1 MKRMHSVRRIL
12 GYLRGQTVFLV
23 LSLVLAAVYVYAT
36 LRIPILVGNAI
47 DSIDTMVSIGEF
59 DLDAIRGILLSVG
72 TLTAVAAATQFL
84 MSLCHNRL
92 SFGVVNGVRR
102 DAFRRVQKLPLSY
115 VDSHKVGDVVNRMV
129 ADADAFA
136 DGLLVGFTQLFTGV
150 VTILATLALM
160 LTIHPVIAFAVV
172 ILTPLSL
179 FVARFIASRT
189 HDMFSLQSKIRGE
202 QTAFMNETVENQ
214 KTVKAFGR
222 EKAMTERFDEVSERL
237 RKASL
242 RATFF
247 SSLTNPTTRF
257 INATVYATVALLGA
271 LSAIGMLPLGAA
283 LTVGGLTC
291 LLSYANQYTK
301 PFNEISG
308 VITEVQNAFA
318 SAERLFDLI
327 EAEAETEDTSETARL
342 PRAVGEVALDGVSFS
357 YDKARPLLTD
367 VSLTVSPGM
376 HVAIVGPTGC
386 GKTTLINL
394 LMRFYDVD
402 RGRITVDGS
411 DIRSVTRESLRE
423 SYGMVLQE
431 TFLKS
436 GTVRENIAFGNP
448 DAKDEDIR
456 AAAEAAHAAS
466 FISRLPDGYDTL
478 VGDQGYTLSEG
489 QKQLISIAR
498 VMLALPPMLILD
510 EATSSIDTRTELRIQ
525 SAFHE
530 LMQGRTSF
538 IVAHRLSTVRN
549 TDLILVMKDG
559 NIIEKG
565 SHDELLSRG
574 GFYSTLYHSQF
585 EA

>member
-1 MKRMHSVRRIL
+1 MKKPHSIRRIL
-12 GYLRGQTVFLV
+12 GYLRSQTVFLAF
-23 LSLVLAAVYVYAT
+23 SLLLAAVYVYAT

-47 DSIDTMVSIGEF
+47 DKMTGIGEV
-59 DLDAIRGILLSVG
+59 DLAAITATLLSVG
-72 TLTAVAAATQFL
+72 TLTAVAAVSQFL

-102 DAFRRVQKLPLSY
+102 DAFRRVQRLPLSY
-115 VDSHKVGDVVNRMV
+115 VDSHKVGDIVNRMV

-136 DGLLVGFTQLFTGV
+136 DGLLVGFTQLFTGII
-150 VTILATLALM
+150 TILATLALM
-160 LTIHPVIAFAVV
+160 LTIHPVIALAVV

-179 FVARFIASRT
+179 FVARFIAGRT
-189 HDMFSLQSKIRGE
+189 HDMFGLQSRIRGE

-214 KTVKAFGR
+214 KTVKAFGK
-222 EKAMTERFDEVSERL
+222 ETAMTERFDEISGRL
-237 RKASL
+237 QRASL

-247 SSLTNPTTRF
+247 SSLTNPSTRF
-257 INATVYATVALLGA
+257 INATVYAVVALLGA
-271 LSAIGMLPLGAA
+271 LSATGVLPLGAA

-327 EAEAETEDTSETARL
+327 DAKTETESSTARL
-342 PRAVGEVALDGVSFS
+342 PRAKGEVALDSVSFA
-357 YDKARPLLTD
+357 YDKTRPLLTD
-367 VSLTVSPGM
+367 VSLSVSPGM

-402 RGRITVDGS
+402 KGRITVDGS
-411 DIRSVTRESLRE
+411 DIRSVTRDSLRE

-436 GTVRENIAFGNP
+436 GTVRENIAFAKP
-448 DAKDEDIR
+448 DASDAEIR
-456 AAAEAAHAAS
+456 AAAEAAHAAH
-466 FISRLPDGYDTL
+466 FITRLPDGYDTV
-478 VGDQGYTLSEG
+478 VGDQGYALSEG
-489 QKQLISIAR
+489 QKQLLSIAR

-525 SAFHE
+525 AAFHA

-538 IVAHRLSTVRN
+538 IVAHRLSTIRN

-559 NIIEKG
+559 NIVEKG
-565 SHDELLSRG
+565 SHDELLLRG

>member
-1 MKRMHSVRRIL
+1 MKKTRSIRRIL
-12 GYLRGQTVFLV
+12 GYLKTRSVFLL
-23 LSLVLAAVYVYAT
+23 LSLLLAAVYVYAT
-36 LRIPILVGNAI
+36 LRIPILIGNAI
-47 DSIDTMVSIGEF
+47 DKMVGAGEV
-59 DLDAIRGILLSVG
+59 DLAAVTATLLSVG
-72 TLTAVAAATQFL
+72 TLTAVAAVSQFL

-115 VDSHKVGDVVNRMV
+115 VDSHKVGDIVNRMV

-136 DGLLVGFTQLFTGV
+136 DGLLVGFTQLFTGI

-160 LTIHPVIAFAVV
+160 LSIHPVIALAVV
-172 ILTPLSL
+172 LLTPLSL

-222 EKAMTERFDEVSERL
+222 ETAMTERFDEISGRL
-237 RKASL
+237 KTASL

-247 SSLTNPTTRF
+247 SSLTNPSTRF
-257 INATVYATVALLGA
+257 INATVYAAVALLGA
-271 LSAIGMLPLGAA
+271 LSAIGVMPLGAA
-283 LTVGGLTC
+283 LTVGALTC

-327 EAEAETEDTSETARL
+327 DAETETEPSSESARL
-342 PRAVGEVALDGVSFS
+342 PRAVGEVSLEKVSFA
-357 YDKARPLLTD
+357 YDKDRPLLKD
-367 VSLTVSPGM
+367 VSLSVSPGM
-376 HVAIVGPTGC
+376 HIAIVGPTGC

-402 RGRITVDGS
+402 QGRITVDGT

-423 SYGMVLQE
+423 NYGMVLQE

-436 GTVRENIAFGNP
+436 GTVRENIAFANP
-448 DAKDEDIR
+448 LASDEEIR
-456 AAAEAAHAAS
+456 AAAEAAHAS
-466 FISRLPDGYDTL
+466 HFIKRLPNGYDTE
-478 VGDQGYTLSEG
+478 VGDKGYALSEG

-498 VMLALPPMLILD
+498 VMLALPPILILD

-525 SAFHE
+525 AAFHE
-530 LMQGRTSF
+530 MMQGRTSF
-538 IVAHRLSTVRN
+538 IVAHRLSTIRN

-559 NIIEKG
+559 NIVEQG
-565 SHDELLSRG
+565 SHEDLLARG

-585 EA
+585 ES

>member
-1 MKRMHSVRRIL
+1 MKKTGSIRRIL
-12 GYLRGQTVFLV
+12 GYLRTRSVFLI
-23 LSLVLAAVYVYAT
+23 LSLLLAAVYVYAT
-36 LRIPILVGNAI
+36 LRIPILIGNAI
-47 DSIDTMVSIGEF
+47 DKMVGVGEV
-59 DLDAIRGILLSVG
+59 DLAAITATLLSVG
-72 TLTAVAAATQFL
+72 TLTAVAAVSQFL

-136 DGLLVGFTQLFTGV
+136 DGLLVGFTQLFTGI

-160 LTIHPVIAFAVV
+160 LSIHPVIALAVV
-172 ILTPLSL
+172 LLTPLSL
-179 FVARFIASRT
+179 FVARFIASKT
-189 HDMFSLQSKIRGE
+189 HAMFGLQSKIRGE

-222 EKAMTERFDEVSERL
+222 ETAMTERFDEISGRL
-237 RKASL
+237 KTASL

-247 SSLTNPTTRF
+247 SSLTNPSTRF
-257 INATVYATVALLGA
+257 INATVYAVVALLGA
-271 LSAIGMLPLGAA
+271 LSAIGVMPLGTA

-327 EAEAETEDTSETARL
+327 DAETETEPSNESARL
-342 PRAVGEVALDGVSFS
+342 PRAVGEVALEKVSFA
-357 YDKARPLLTD
+357 YDKDRPLLKD
-367 VSLTVSPGM
+367 VSLSVSPGM

-402 RGRITVDGS
+402 QGRITVDGA

-423 SYGMVLQE
+423 NYGMVLQE

-448 DAKDEDIR
+448 SATDAEIR
-456 AAAEAAHAAS
+456 AAAEAAHAS
-466 FISRLPDGYDTL
+466 HFIKRLPNGYDTE
-478 VGDQGYTLSEG
+478 VGDKGYALSEG

-498 VMLALPPMLILD
+498 VMLALPPILILD

-525 SAFHE
+525 AAFHE
-530 LMQGRTSF
+530 MMQGRTSF
-538 IVAHRLSTVRN
+538 IVAHRLSTIRN

-559 NIIEKG
+559 NIVEKG
-565 SHDELLSRG
+565 SHEDLLARG

-585 EA
+585 ES

>member
-1 MKRMHSVRRIL
+1 MKKTHSIRRIL
-12 GYLRGQTVFLV
+12 GYLRSETVFLV
-23 LSLVLAAVYVYAT
+23 LSLLLAAVYVYAT

-47 DSIDTMVSIGEF
+47 DKMVGVGEV
-59 DLDAIRGILLSVG
+59 DLASVTATLLSVG
-72 TLTAVAAATQFL
+72 TLTAVAAISQFL

-102 DAFRRVQKLPLSY
+102 DAFRRVQRLPLSY

-136 DGLLVGFTQLFTGV
+136 DGLLVGFTQLFTGI
-150 VTILATLALM
+150 VTIVSTLALM
-160 LTIHPVIAFAVV
+160 LTIHPVIALAVV

-189 HDMFSLQSKIRGE
+189 HAMFSLQSKIRGE

-214 KTVKAFGR
+214 KTVKAFAR
-222 EKAMTERFDEVSERL
+222 EAAMTERFDEISERL

-247 SSLTNPTTRF
+247 SSLTNPSTRF
-257 INATVYATVALLGA
+257 INATVYAAVALLGA
-271 LSAIGMLPLGAA
+271 LSATGVLPLGAA

-327 EAEAETEDTSETARL
+327 DAEPETESGTACL
-342 PRAVGEVALDGVSFS
+342 PRAKGEVALENVSFA
-357 YDKARPLLTD
+357 YDKTRPLLKD
-367 VSLTVSPGM
+367 VSLSVAPGM

-402 RGRITVDGS
+402 SGCIRVDGC
-411 DIRSVTRESLRE
+411 DIQGVTRESLRE
-423 SYGMVLQE
+423 NYGMVLQE

-436 GTVRENIAFGNP
+436 GTVRENIAFGKP
-448 DAKDEDIR
+448 DATDAEIR
-456 AAAEAAHAAS
+456 RAAEAAHAAH
-466 FISRLPDGYDTL
+466 FIARLPSGYDTV
-478 VGDQGYTLSEG
+478 VGDQGYALSEG
-489 QKQLISIAR
+489 QKQLLSIAR

-525 SAFHE
+525 EAFHE

-559 NIIEKG
+559 DIVETG
-565 SHDELLSRG
+565 SHDELLLRG
-574 GFYSTLYHSQF
+574 GFYSALYHSQF
-585 EA
+585 ES

>member
-1 MKRMHSVRRIL
+1 MKKTHSIRRIL
-12 GYLRGQTVFLV
+12 GYLRSQTVFLAF
-23 LSLVLAAVYVYAT
+23 SLLLAAVYVYAT

-47 DSIDTMVSIGEF
+47 DKMTGVGEVN
-59 DLDAIRGILLSVG
+59 LAAITATLLSVG
-72 TLTAVAAATQFL
+72 TLTAVAAVSQFL

-102 DAFRRVQKLPLSY
+102 DAFRRVQRLPLSY
-115 VDSHKVGDVVNRMV
+115 VDSHKVGDIVNRMV

-136 DGLLVGFTQLFTGV
+136 DGLLVGFTQLFTGII
-150 VTILATLALM
+150 TILATLALM
-160 LTIHPVIAFAVV
+160 LTIHPIIALAVV

-179 FVARFIASRT
+179 FVARFIAGRT
-189 HDMFSLQSKIRGE
+189 HDMFGLQSRIRGE

-214 KTVKAFGR
+214 KTVKAFGK
-222 EKAMTERFDEVSERL
+222 ETAMTERFDEISGRL
-237 RKASL
+237 QRASL

-247 SSLTNPTTRF
+247 SSLTNPSTRF
-257 INATVYATVALLGA
+257 INATVYAVVALLGA
-271 LSAIGMLPLGAA
+271 LSATGVLPLGAA

-327 EAEAETEDTSETARL
+327 DAKTETESSTARL
-342 PRAVGEVALDGVSFS
+342 PRAKGEVALESVSFA
-357 YDKARPLLTD
+357 YDKTRPLLTD
-367 VSLTVSPGM
+367 VSLSVSPGM

-402 RGRITVDGS
+402 KGRITVDGS
-411 DIRSVTRESLRE
+411 DIRSVTRDSLRE
-423 SYGMVLQE
+423 SYGIVLQE

-436 GTVRENIAFGNP
+436 GTVRENIAFAKP
-448 DAKDEDIR
+448 DASDAEIR
-456 AAAEAAHAAS
+456 AAAEAAHAAH
-466 FISRLPDGYDTL
+466 FITRLPDGYDTV
-478 VGDQGYTLSEG
+478 VGDQGYALSEG
-489 QKQLISIAR
+489 QKQLLSIAR

-525 SAFHE
+525 AAFHA

-538 IVAHRLSTVRN
+538 IVAHRLSTIRN

-559 NIIEKG
+559 NIVEKG
-565 SHDELLSRG
+565 SHDELLLRG

>member
-1 MKRMHSVRRIL
+1 MKKTHSIRRIL
-12 GYLRGQTVFLV
+12 GYLRSQTVFLAF
-23 LSLVLAAVYVYAT
+23 SLLLAAVYVYAT

-47 DSIDTMVSIGEF
+47 DKMTGVGEVN
-59 DLDAIRGILLSVG
+59 LAAITATLLSVG
-72 TLTAVAAATQFL
+72 TLTAVAAVSQFL

-102 DAFRRVQKLPLSY
+102 DAFRRVQRLPLSY
-115 VDSHKVGDVVNRMV
+115 VDSHKVGDIVNRMV

-136 DGLLVGFTQLFTGV
+136 DGLLVGFTQLFTGII
-150 VTILATLALM
+150 TILATLALM
-160 LTIHPVIAFAVV
+160 LTIHPVIALAVV

-179 FVARFIASRT
+179 FVARFIAGRT
-189 HDMFSLQSKIRGE
+189 HDMFGLQSRIRGE

-214 KTVKAFGR
+214 KTVKAFGK
-222 EKAMTERFDEVSERL
+222 ETAMTERFDEISGRL
-237 RKASL
+237 QRASL

-247 SSLTNPTTRF
+247 SSLTNPSTRF
-257 INATVYATVALLGA
+257 INATVYAVVALLGA
-271 LSAIGMLPLGAA
+271 LSATGVLPLGAA

-327 EAEAETEDTSETARL
+327 DAKTETESSTARL
-342 PRAVGEVALDGVSFS
+342 PRAKGEVALDSVSFA
-357 YDKARPLLTD
+357 YDKTRPLLTD
-367 VSLTVSPGM
+367 VSLSVSPGM

-402 RGRITVDGS
+402 KGRITVDGS
-411 DIRSVTRESLRE
+411 DIRSVTRDSLRE

-436 GTVRENIAFGNP
+436 GTVRENIAFAKP
-448 DAKDEDIR
+448 DANDAEIR
-456 AAAEAAHAAS
+456 AAAEAAHAAH
-466 FISRLPDGYDTL
+466 FITRLPDGYDTV
-478 VGDQGYTLSEG
+478 VGDQGYALSEG
-489 QKQLISIAR
+489 QKQLLSIAR

-525 SAFHE
+525 AAFHA

-538 IVAHRLSTVRN
+538 IVAHRLSTIRN

-559 NIIEKG
+559 NIVEKG
-565 SHDELLSRG
+565 SHDELLLRG

>member
-1 MKRMHSVRRIL
+1 MKKTRSIRRIL
-12 GYLRGQTVFLV
+12 GYLKTRSVFLL
-23 LSLVLAAVYVYAT
+23 LSLLLAAVYVYAT
-36 LRIPILVGNAI
+36 LRIPILIGNAI
-47 DSIDTMVSIGEF
+47 DKMVGAGEV
-59 DLDAIRGILLSVG
+59 DLAAVTATLLSVG
-72 TLTAVAAATQFL
+72 TLTAVAAVSQFL

-136 DGLLVGFTQLFTGV
+136 DGLLVGFTQLFTGI

-160 LTIHPVIAFAVV
+160 LSIHPVIALAVV
-172 ILTPLSL
+172 LLTPLSL

-222 EKAMTERFDEVSERL
+222 ETAMTERFDEISGRL
-237 RKASL
+237 KTASL

-247 SSLTNPTTRF
+247 SSLTNPSTRF
-257 INATVYATVALLGA
+257 INATVYAAVALLGA
-271 LSAIGMLPLGAA
+271 LSAIGVMPLGAT
-283 LTVGGLTC
+283 LTVGALTC

-327 EAEAETEDTSETARL
+327 DAETETEPSSESARL
-342 PRAVGEVALDGVSFS
+342 PRAVGEVSLENVSFA
-357 YDKARPLLTD
+357 YDKSRPLLKD
-367 VSLTVSPGM
+367 VSLSVSPGM
-376 HVAIVGPTGC
+376 HIAIVGPTGC

-402 RGRITVDGS
+402 QGRITVDGT

-423 SYGMVLQE
+423 NYGMVLQE

-436 GTVRENIAFGNP
+436 GTVRENIAFANP
-448 DAKDEDIR
+448 LASDEEIR
-456 AAAEAAHAAS
+456 AAAEAAHAS
-466 FISRLPDGYDTL
+466 HFIKRLPNGYDTE
-478 VGDQGYTLSEG
+478 VGDKGYALSEG

-498 VMLALPPMLILD
+498 VMLALPPILILD

-525 SAFHE
+525 AAFHE
-530 LMQGRTSF
+530 MMQGRTSF
-538 IVAHRLSTVRN
+538 IVAHRLSTIRN

-559 NIIEKG
+559 NIVEQG
-565 SHDELLSRG
+565 SHEDLLARG

-585 EA
+585 ES